1 MTAKVSSGSAAIKL
15 LVAVVLVLAVVAGLY
30 AYRAKS
36 TPSLE
41 GTWGSKDLLGGMVIT
56 KAAANTYSVRFTPPS
71 TIITLKGTLQ
81 GDTLHLPSGWPV
93 CFKRA
98 GGGLD
103 EKVVSGGRVVAHW
116 TKQ

>member
-1 MTAKVSSGSAAIKL
+1 M
-15 LVAVVLVLAVVAGLY
+15 VAGLY

-41 GTWGSKDLLGGMVIT
+41 GTWRSNDLLGGMVIT
-56 KAAANTYSVRFTPPS
+56 KTAASTYSVRFTPPS

-81 GDTLHLPSGWPV
+81 GDTLRLPPGWPM

-103 EKVVSGGRVVAHW
+103 ETVVSGDRVIAHW